1 MNRNF
6 ENMTI
11 GMLAE
16 AAGVGVETIRYYQR
30 RGLLNEPPRVDGGIR
45 RYGIADMDRLHFIK
59 SAKRLSFTLEEI
71 ARLLELEDGLHCDE
85 AAKIAAARLEDVR
98 SRMGDLEK
106 IAKALEGLLKACAVR
121 TGIIRC
127 TLIAALRK

>member
-30 RGLLNEPPRVDGGIR
+30 RGLLKEPPRVGGGIR
-45 RYGIADMDRLHFIK
+45 RYGIVDMDRVHFIK
-59 SAKRLSFTLEEI
+59 SAKRLSFSLEEI
-71 ARLLELEDGLHCDE
+71 AQLLQLEDGLHCDE
-85 AAKIAAARLEDVR
+85 AARIAAPRLENVR
-98 SRMGDLEK
+98 SRLQDLAK
-106 IAKALEGLLKACAVR
+106 IEEALEGILKACAVR
-121 TGIIRC
+121 TATIRC
-127 TLIAALRK
+127 PLIAALRD